1 MRFSAMNGLTPQQV
15 QARMQM
21 QAAMMNQ
28 QMMQQQQQQ
37 QQQQGQPPSTLQQQQ
52 QQQQQSQQS
61 PQQAHPGQQGSP
73 AIQANNAVGGQNNV
87 APQDDNGPAA
97 KRPRN
102 ASNEAFSPQVTP
114 AAAPGAIANQ
124 NNHQGAPGMA
134 GMPFNPAEGTSK
146 FSLKSARAQ
155 IKIYVLI

>member
-1 MRFSAMNGLTPQQV
+1 MNGLTPQQV

-28 QMMQQQQQQ
+28 QMMQQQQLQQQ
-37 QQQQGQPPSTLQQQQ
+37 QQQQGQPPSTLQ

-73 AIQANNAVGGQNNV
+73 TIQANNTVGGQNNA

-124 NNHQGAPGMA
+124 SNHQGAPVMA

-146 FSLKSARAQ
+146 FSLKCARAQ
-155 IKIYVLI
+155 IKICVLI